1 VTWQDGAPACCDS
14 PYRPEERLL
23 YHREVEHETVI
34 PFTEEVLFQ
43 DDHLLVACKPHFL
56 PVTPG
61 GRFVDQCL
69 LHRLRKST
77 GNRDLVPLHRID
89 RETAGLVL
97 FSTNPESRTRYCELF
112 SKGQVRKLYHAVST
126 GAGGQGNGPWLVED
140 RIVSGE
146 PWFRMRSVPGTPN
159 ARSHVALVERRG
171 GLSRFELAP
180 ITGKTHQLRLHLSG
194 LGFGI
199 LNDRLYPAL
208 HPETPDDYTRP
219 LQLVAKSLEFVD
231 PLTGDARSFESS
243 RDVVW

>member
-1 VTWQDGAPACCDS
+1 VTWQDGAPVSSDS
-14 PYRPEERLL
+14 LYRPEERLL

-34 PFTEEVLFQ
+34 PFQEEVLFH

-77 GNRDLVPLHRID
+77 GNDDLVPLHRID
-89 RETAGLVL
+89 RETSGLVL

-112 SKGQVRKLYHAVST
+112 SKGQVRKVYHAVS
-126 GAGGQGNGPWLVED
+126 AGEGGRGDGPWLVED

-146 PWFRMRSVPGTPN
+146 PWFRMCTVSGIPN
-159 ARSHVALVERRG
+159 ARSHITLVERRG

-194 LGFGI
+194 LGFAI
-199 LNDRLYPAL
+199 LNDHLYPTL
-208 HPETPDDYTRP
+208 QPETPDDYARP
-219 LQLVAKSLEFVD
+219 LQLVAKFLEFVD
-231 PLTGDARSFESS
+231 PLTGAARSFESP
-243 RDVVW
+243 RAVVW